1 MVLKILAYSRVVDE
15 LLYSSSRKNGLVPHA
30 GYLKDTRAKKGTS
43 RENNFLIGVDDGSV
57 RQGYASGVVAVVAA
71 LQIYLRYCR
80 TSHNDELR
88 TSEG

>member
-1 MVLKILAYSRVVDE
+1 
-15 LLYSSSRKNGLVPHA
+15 
-30 GYLKDTRAKKGTS
+30 
-43 RENNFLIGVDDGSV
+43 
-57 RQGYASGVVAVVAA
+57 VVAA